1 MTNDRQIQEVMVL
14 SEEQQVKAYVHP
26 TRIVIVQML
35 AERKMTVSQVAR
47 QLGVHPANLTHHFKL
62 LQRAGLLKL
71 VEKRDIGK
79 NIEKYY
85 RASAI
90 DFVVNTTRRKQVDKV
105 HLALSVL
112 KADLTEAMGRIKKQ
126 DSADVLS
133 ILNSARLSQA
143 DFNLFLRRL
152 RGLANEFKKCDSD
165 TGRTY
170 NLNISIY
177 PGEISK
183 TSSRNISI
191 L

>member
-35 AERKMTVSQVAR
+35 AELKMTVSQVAR
-47 QLGVHPANLTHHFKL
+47 KLGVHPANLTHHFKL
-62 LQRAGLLKL
+62 LQKAGLIRL

-112 KADLTEAMGRIKKQ
+112 KADLIEAMGRIKKQ

-143 DFNLFLRRL
+143 DFNLFVRRL
-152 RGLANEFKKCDSD
+152 RGLANEFKQCDSD

-170 NLNISIY
+170 NLNVSIY

-183 TSSRNISI
+183 TSSKNISI